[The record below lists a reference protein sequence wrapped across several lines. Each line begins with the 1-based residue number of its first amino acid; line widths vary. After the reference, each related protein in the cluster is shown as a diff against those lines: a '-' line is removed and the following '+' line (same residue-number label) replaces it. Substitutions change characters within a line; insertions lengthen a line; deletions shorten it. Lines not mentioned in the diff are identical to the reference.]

1 MSYRRLVT
9 AILVAVAFAGVA
21 MNQAAAQYG
30 NLIARVPSGAN
41 AIVILDVQKL
51 LNSPLGKTQNW
62 RGNQE
67 KMAEAGVSMVPPS
80 TQHFVLAS
88 RMDLEFMQPVWEVA
102 VAELSYEVSMPR
114 VAARWGGEIDRIENR
129 NTVQL
134 ADDSYVVEFSGSQA
148 GIYRP
153 ANRQSVAQWLRE
165 TDVSGNRLTPY
176 LKTALGYAVEGGTP
190 VIMALDLTDAI
201 SEAVIADRI
210 EQMESLK
217 DRQID
222 KQKLAKTLASLQGLT
237 LAITV
242 KDRISAAIR
251 IDFADDISFADEQ
264 LAKMLILET
273 LSRNGAMIDEMQSWN
288 VKVSEKRIQI
298 GGELYRSG
306 LQRIMSV
313 LELPAALQQQLASE
327 SSGQPSEEAVQQ
339 TASQQ
344 YFKSVSGM
352 LDDLRGKRDDFSSLN
367 AVGTWLNR
375 YADKIDKLP
384 IVNVDPQLLDYGRY
398 VSSSFRAAGEAIRSA
413 GGKTRVRQLNAPNY
427 YNYYGRWGTNGAY
440 GGYYQDVKATQ
451 EERTRIRSEERVS
464 AATDA
469 RGIMQDVMNATAE
482 IRQLMTQ
489 KYNANF

>member
-1 MSYRRLVT
+1 MPYRRLMG
-9 AILVAVAFAGVA
+9 AIVLAVALAGLA
-21 MNQAAAQYG
+21 NNIAIAQYG

-67 KMAEAGVSMVPPS
+67 KMAESGVSMVPAS
-80 TQHFVLAS
+80 AQHFVLAS
-88 RMDLEFMQPVWEVA
+88 QMDLEFMQPVWEVA
-102 VAELSYEVSMPR
+102 VAELSYDVSMPR
-114 VAARWGGEIDRIENR
+114 VAARWGGEIDRVENR
-129 NTVQL
+129 NVVQL

-153 ANRQSVAQWLRE
+153 ANRQSVAKWLRE
-165 TDVSGNRLTPY
+165 TDVSGNRLTSY
-176 LKTALGYAVEGGTP
+176 LDTALSYAVEGGTP
-190 VIMALDLTDAI
+190 VIMALDLTDAF
-201 SEAVIADRI
+201 SEAVISKRI
-210 EQMESLK
+210 EEFESLQ
-217 DRQID
+217 DRQVD
-222 KQKLAKTLASLQGLT
+222 KAKLAKALASLQGLT
-237 LAITV
+237 LAISV
-242 KDRISAAIR
+242 KDRISAAVR
-251 IDFADDISFADEQ
+251 IDFAEDVSFVDAEV
-264 LAKMLILET
+264 AKLVILEAF
-273 LSRNGAMIDEMQSWN
+273 SRNGATIDEMQGWS
-288 VKVSEKRIQI
+288 VKVAEKRIQI

-306 LQRIMSV
+306 MQRIMSV

-327 SSGQPSEEAVQQ
+327 SSGQPSEDAIQQ

-344 YFKSVSGM
+344 YFKSISGL
-352 LDDLRGKRDDFSSLN
+352 LDDLRGKRNDFSSLN

-384 IVNVDPQLLDYGRY
+384 IVNVDPQLLDYGRF
-398 VSSSFRAAGEAIRSA
+398 VSGSFRAAGEAIRSS
-413 GGKTRVRQLNAPNY
+413 GGKTRTRQLNAPSY

-451 EERTRIRSEERVS
+451 EDRTRIRSEERVS

-469 RGIMQDVMNATAE
+469 RGIMQEVMNATAE
-482 IRQLMTQ
+482 IRQTMTQ